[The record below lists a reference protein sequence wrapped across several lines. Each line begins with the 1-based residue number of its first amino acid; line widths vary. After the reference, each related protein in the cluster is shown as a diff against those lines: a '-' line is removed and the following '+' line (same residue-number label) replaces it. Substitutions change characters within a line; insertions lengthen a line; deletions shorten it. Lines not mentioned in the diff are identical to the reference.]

1 MHMTVSDTTHLLR
14 RILELGFVLWANIV
28 FRGVVLGGTLL
39 FLRNFFE
46 PLLMQHLEGIAK
58 LDIADWLY
66 FVVGIATVVLWS
78 GIRGKPLLRDANRE
92 QFEAME
98 YVVRNLPEQEQRQI
112 YRRIA
117 RKMVDQFRLD
127 SDVEF
132 NLRLE
137 AEKAVAEEENS

>member
-1 MHMTVSDTTHLLR
+1 MELEVVAKISIRRKTGKQKRSSIGQRFGIMHMTLSDTTHLLR
-14 RILELGFVLWANIV
+14 RILELGFVLWANVV

-39 FLRNFFE
+39 FCRHFFE
-46 PLLMQHLEGIAK
+46 PLLLQHLEGIAK

-98 YVVRNLPEQEQRQI
+98 YVVR
-112 YRRIA
+112 
-117 RKMVDQFRLD
+117 
-127 SDVEF
+127 
-132 NLRLE
+132 
-137 AEKAVAEEENS
+137 